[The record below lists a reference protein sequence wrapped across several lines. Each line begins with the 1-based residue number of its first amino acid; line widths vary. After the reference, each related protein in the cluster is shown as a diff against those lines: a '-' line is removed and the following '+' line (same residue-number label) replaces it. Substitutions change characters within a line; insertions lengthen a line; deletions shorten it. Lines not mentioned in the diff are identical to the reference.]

1 MCSCHAVLCLG
12 VWGVRMNGSM
22 VQRLTDL
29 EKIALQAGFTR
40 ADFNTASLF
49 RVIEKFDELTRID
62 QRMKLETWHK
72 NELAENRKRLTTIR
86 DARSNKMNEFKMSLL
101 DYYAGLAMQGMLSN
115 PKLHEQILNQG
126 QSWIEES
133 AWKVA
138 QAMIKTK
145 ETVQPLRH
153 MPLKEFKELSNR
165 TRNALLSEAIETYG
179 QLVDAPALLL
189 TKIPNLGK
197 VGQAEIAKLLERGQG

>member
-1 MCSCHAVLCLG
+1 MCSCHAVLFLG
-12 VWGVRMNGSM
+12 VRGVCVSNS
-22 VQRLTDL
+22 VIQRLADL
-29 EKIALQAGFTR
+29 ERIALQAGFTK
-40 ADFNTASLF
+40 ADFNTAALF

-62 QRMKLETWHK
+62 QRMKLEAWHK
-72 NELAENRKRLTTIR
+72 EELKENRKHLTTIR

-101 DYYAGLAMQGMLSN
+101 DYYAGLAMQGMLAN
-115 PKLHEQILNQG
+115 PELKDQILKQG
-126 QSWIEES
+126 QSWVEES

-179 QLVDAPALLL
+179 QLVDTPALLL
-189 TKIPNLGK
+189 TKIVNLGK
-197 VGQAEIAKLLERGQG
+197 VGQAEIAKLLERGEG

>member
-1 MCSCHAVLCLG
+1 
-12 VWGVRMNGSM
+12 MNGSM

>member
-1 MCSCHAVLCLG
+1 
-12 VWGVRMNGSM
+12 MNNS
-22 VQRLTDL
+22 VIQRLADL
-29 EKIALQAGFTR
+29 EKIALQAGFTK
-40 ADFNTASLF
+40 ADFNTAALF

-62 QRMKLETWHK
+62 QRMKLEAWHK
-72 NELAENRKRLTTIR
+72 EELRENRKRLTTIR
-86 DARSNKMNEFKMSLL
+86 DLRSNKMNEFKMSLL
-101 DYYAGLAMQGMLSN
+101 DYYAGLAMQGMLAN
-115 PKLHEQILNQG
+115 PALKGQIQNNGEL
-126 QSWIEES
+126 WFEES

-138 QAMIKTK
+138 QAMIKAK

-179 QLVDAPALLL
+179 QLVDTPALLL
-189 TKIPNLGK
+189 TKIVNLGK

>member
-1 MCSCHAVLCLG
+1 
-12 VWGVRMNGSM
+12 MNDS
-22 VQRLTDL
+22 VIQRLADL

-40 ADFNTASLF
+40 ADFNTGALF

-62 QRMKLETWHK
+62 QRMKLEAWHK
-72 NELAENRKRLTTIR
+72 EELKENRKRLTTIR

-101 DYYAGLAMQGMLSN
+101 DYYAGLAMQGMLAN
-115 PKLHEQILNQG
+115 PKLHDQILNQG

-138 QAMIKTK
+138 QAMIKAK
-145 ETVQPLRH
+145 ETVQPLRN
-153 MPLKEFKELSNR
+153 MPLKEFKDLSNR

-179 QLVDAPALLL
+179 QLVDTPALLL
-189 TKIPNLGK
+189 TKIVNLGK
-197 VGQAEIAKLLERGQG
+197 VGQAEIAKLLERGEG

>member
-1 MCSCHAVLCLG
+1 
-12 VWGVRMNGSM
+12 MNDS
-22 VQRLTDL
+22 VIQRLADL
-29 EKIALQAGFTR
+29 EKIALQAGFTK

-62 QRMKLETWHK
+62 QRMKLEAWHK
-72 NELAENRKRLTTIR
+72 EELKENRKRLTTIR
-86 DARSNKMNEFKMSLL
+86 DLRSNKMNEFKMSLL

-115 PKLHEQILNQG
+115 PELKDQILQQG

-138 QAMIKTK
+138 QAMIKAK

-153 MPLKEFKELSNR
+153 MHLKEFKELSNR

-179 QLVDAPALLL
+179 QLVDTPALLL
-189 TKIPNLGK
+189 TKIVNLGK
-197 VGQAEIAKLLERGQG
+197 VGQAEIAKLLERGER

>member
-1 MCSCHAVLCLG
+1 
-12 VWGVRMNGSM
+12 MNDS
-22 VQRLTDL
+22 VIQRLADL
-29 EKIALQAGFTR
+29 EKIALQAGFTK

-62 QRMKLETWHK
+62 QRMKLEAWHK
-72 NELAENRKRLTTIR
+72 EELRENRKRLTTIR

-101 DYYAGLAMQGMLSN
+101 DYYAGLAMQGMLAN
-115 PKLHEQILNQG
+115 PKLHDQILKQG

-138 QAMIKTK
+138 QAMIKAK

-153 MPLKEFKELSNR
+153 MHLKEFKELSNR
-165 TRNALLSEAIETYG
+165 TRNALLSEEIETYG
-179 QLVDAPALLL
+179 QLVDTPALLL
-189 TKIPNLGK
+189 TKIVNLGK
-197 VGQAEIAKLLERGQG
+197 VGQAEIAKLLERGER

>member
-1 MCSCHAVLCLG
+1 MCSCHAVLFLG
-12 VWGVRMNGSM
+12 VRGVCVSNS
-22 VQRLTDL
+22 VIQRLADL
-29 EKIALQAGFTR
+29 ERIALQAGFTK
-40 ADFNTASLF
+40 ADFNTAALF

-62 QRMKLETWHK
+62 QRMKLEAWHK
-72 NELAENRKRLTTIR
+72 EELKENRKRLTTIR

-101 DYYAGLAMQGMLSN
+101 DYYAGLAMQGMLAN
-115 PKLHEQILNQG
+115 PELKDQILKQG
-126 QSWIEES
+126 QSWVEES

-179 QLVDAPALLL
+179 QLVDTPALLL
-189 TKIPNLGK
+189 TKIVNLGK
-197 VGQAEIAKLLERGQG
+197 VGQAEIAKLLERGEG

>member
-1 MCSCHAVLCLG
+1 
-12 VWGVRMNGSM
+12 MNGSM

-62 QRMKLETWHK
+62 QRMKLEAWHK

-165 TRNALLSEAIETYG
+165 TRNSLLSEAIETYG
-179 QLVDAPALLL
+179 QLVDTPALLL
-189 TKIPNLGK
+189 TKIVNLGK

>member
-1 MCSCHAVLCLG
+1 MI
-12 VWGVRMNGSM
+12 
-22 VQRLTDL
+22 QRLADL

-62 QRMKLETWHK
+62 QRMKLEAWHK
-72 NELAENRKRLTTIR
+72 NEFAENRKRLTTIR

-115 PKLHEQILNQG
+115 PELKDQILKQG

-138 QAMIKTK
+138 QTMIKTK
-145 ETVQPLRH
+145 EIVQPLRH

-179 QLVDAPALLL
+179 QLVDTPW
-189 TKIPNLGK
+189 TQIERTVNLGK

>member
-1 MCSCHAVLCLG
+1 MCSCHAVLFLG
-12 VWGVRMNGSM
+12 VRGVCVSNS
-22 VQRLTDL
+22 VIQRLADL

-40 ADFNTASLF
+40 ADFNTAALF

-62 QRMKLETWHK
+62 QRMKLEAWHK
-72 NELAENRKRLTTIR
+72 EELKENRKHLTTIR

-101 DYYAGLAMQGMLSN
+101 DYYAGLAMQGMLAN
-115 PKLHEQILNQG
+115 PELKDQILKQG
-126 QSWIEES
+126 QSWVEES

-179 QLVDAPALLL
+179 QLVDTPALLL
-189 TKIPNLGK
+189 TKIVNLGK
-197 VGQAEIAKLLERGQG
+197 VGQAEIAKLLERGEG

>member
-1 MCSCHAVLCLG
+1 MCSCHAVHGMVLR
-12 VWGVRMNGSM
+12 GVRMNDSV
-22 VQRLTDL
+22 VQRLVDL

-40 ADFNTASLF
+40 ADFNTAALF

-62 QRMKLETWHK
+62 QRMKLEAWHK
-72 NELAENRKRLTTIR
+72 EELKENRKHLTTIR

-101 DYYAGLAMQGMLSN
+101 DYYAGLAMQGMLAN
-115 PKLHEQILNQG
+115 PELKDQILKQG
-126 QSWIEES
+126 QSWVEES

-179 QLVDAPALLL
+179 QLVDTPALLL
-189 TKIPNLGK
+189 TKIVNLGK
-197 VGQAEIAKLLERGQG
+197 VGQAEIAKLLERGEG

>member
-1 MCSCHAVLCLG
+1 
-12 VWGVRMNGSM
+12 MNGSM

-29 EKIALQAGFTR
+29 EKIALQAGFTK
-40 ADFNTASLF
+40 ADFNTGALF

-62 QRMKLETWHK
+62 QRMKLEAWHK

-165 TRNALLSEAIETYG
+165 TRNSLLSEAIETYG
-179 QLVDAPALLL
+179 QLVDTPALLL
-189 TKIPNLGK
+189 TKIVNLGK

>member
-1 MCSCHAVLCLG
+1 
-12 VWGVRMNGSM
+12 MNDS
-22 VQRLTDL
+22 VIQRLADL
-29 EKIALQAGFTR
+29 EKIALQAGFTK

-62 QRMKLETWHK
+62 QRMKLEAWHK
-72 NELAENRKRLTTIR
+72 EELRENRKRLTTIR

-115 PKLHEQILNQG
+115 PELKDQILQQG

-138 QAMIKTK
+138 QAMIKAK

-153 MPLKEFKELSNR
+153 MHLKEFKELSNR

-179 QLVDAPALLL
+179 QLVDTPALLL
-189 TKIPNLGK
+189 TKIVNLGK
-197 VGQAEIAKLLERGQG
+197 VGQAEIAKLLERGER

>member
-1 MCSCHAVLCLG
+1 
-12 VWGVRMNGSM
+12 MNGSM

-62 QRMKLETWHK
+62 QRMKLEAWHK

-138 QAMIKTK
+138 QTMIKTK

-165 TRNALLSEAIETYG
+165 TRNSLLSEAIETYG

>member
-1 MCSCHAVLCLG
+1 
-12 VWGVRMNGSM
+12 MNGSM

-62 QRMKLETWHK
+62 QRMKLEAWHK

-165 TRNALLSEAIETYG
+165 TRNSLLSEAI
-179 QLVDAPALLL
+179 
-189 TKIPNLGK
+189 
-197 VGQAEIAKLLERGQG
+197 

>member
-1 MCSCHAVLCLG
+1 MCCCHAVLCLG
-12 VWGVRMNGSM
+12 VWGVRMNDS
-22 VQRLTDL
+22 VIQRLADL
-29 EKIALQAGFTR
+29 EKIALQAGFTK

-62 QRMKLETWHK
+62 QRMKLEAWHK
-72 NELAENRKRLTTIR
+72 NELAENRKRLTKIR
-86 DARSNKMNEFKMSLL
+86 DTRSNKMNEFKMSLL

-115 PKLHEQILNQG
+115 PKLHDQILNQG

-138 QAMIKTK
+138 EAMIKTK

-179 QLVDAPALLL
+179 QLVDTPW
-189 TKIPNLGK
+189 TQIERTVNLGK

>member
-1 MCSCHAVLCLG
+1 MVL
-12 VWGVRMNGSM
+12 WGVCVNNS
-22 VQRLTDL
+22 VTQRLADL
-29 EKIALQAGFTR
+29 ERIALQAGFTS
-40 ADFNTASLF
+40 ADFNTGALF

-62 QRMKLETWHK
+62 QRMKLEAWHK
-72 NELAENRKRLTTIR
+72 EELRENRKRLTTIR
-86 DARSNKMNEFKMSLL
+86 DVRSNKMNEFKMSLL
-101 DYYAGLAMQGMLSN
+101 DYYAGLAMQGMLAN
-115 PKLHEQILNQG
+115 PELKDQILQQG

-179 QLVDAPALLL
+179 QLVDTPW
-189 TKIPNLGK
+189 TQIERTVNLGK